1 MYYCNIKKSD
11 IRETLSVPLQQF
23 ARVWIENKD
32 TLTEEEKELIKT
44 FLPGNDIEQVYN
56 PICSDPIK
64 AKFSNSIWNEKKI
77 EFIELCTKMW
87 IKYPQASLEALLC
100 NSYGYWY
107 PNTKGCV
114 SYYDFRKTS
123 DIEKIL
129 TAEHLTW
136 SMRKN
141 QF

>member
-1 MYYCNIKKSD
+1 
-11 IRETLSVPLQQF
+11 
-23 ARVWIENKD
+23 
-32 TLTEEEKELIKT
+32 
-44 FLPGNDIEQVYN
+44 
-56 PICSDPIK
+56 
-64 AKFSNSIWNEKKI
+64 
-77 EFIELCTKMW
+77 MW

-123 DIEKIL
+123 DIVDREN
-129 TAEHLTW
+129 TDSRAFDMEYE
-136 SMRKN
+136 KN